1 MRRIA
6 VAGAG
11 FLLLIGLWVVAQSL
25 HPAATQAAPARQ
37 RTPLA
42 PTLAMTLVVRPLPTL
57 PLTATLTTAEGSSAV
72 RATQTSRP
80 IATRRATQ
88 TPFRA
93 APTPAAALDLLDA
106 FAAVSARRRGQ
117 IDLSWLY
124 SGPTQAA
131 FFVVERSAD
140 GGIWRPVDS
149 CHTPVTADSS
159 RYRCTDTELASG
171 STYLYHLCIVGRELS
186 CADAPTVAAEP
197 VKAP

>member
-57 PLTATLTTAEGSSAV
+57 PLTATLTTTDRTPAV
-72 RATQTSRP
+72 RATQTPRP

-88 TPFRA
+88 TPLQA
-93 APTPAAALDLLDA
+93 APLELLDA
-106 FAAVSARRRGQ
+106 FAAVPARRRGQ
-117 IDLSWLY
+117 VDLSWLY
-124 SGPTQAA
+124 SGPTQPA

-149 CHTPVTADSS
+149 CRTPVTAEST

-171 STYLYHLCIVGRELS
+171 STYTYQLCIVGRQFS

>member
-25 HPAATQAAPARQ
+25 HPAATQAAAARQ

-57 PLTATLTTAEGSSAV
+57 PLTATLTTTDRTPAV
-72 RATQTSRP
+72 RATQTPRP

-88 TPFRA
+88 TPLQA
-93 APTPAAALDLLDA
+93 APTPAAALELLDA
-106 FAAVSARRRGQ
+106 FAAVPARRRGQ
-117 IDLSWLY
+117 VDLSWLY
-124 SGPTQAA
+124 SGPTQPA

-149 CHTPVTADSS
+149 CRTPVTAEST

-171 STYLYHLCIVGRELS
+171 STYTYQLCIVGRQFS

>member
-6 VAGAG
+6 VVGAG
-11 FLLLIGLWVVAQSL
+11 VLLLVGLWVVAQSL
-25 HPAATQAAPARQ
+25 GAATVAATQAAPARQ

-42 PTLAMTLVVRPLPTL
+42 MTLVVRPLP
-57 PLTATLTTAEGSSAV
+57 LTATLATIDRVPAV
-72 RATQTSRP
+72 LATQTPRP
-80 IATRRATQ
+80 IATRRAT
-88 TPFRA
+88 P
-93 APTPAAALDLLDA
+93 APAVALEQPDA
-106 FAAVSARRRGQ
+106 FAAVPARRRGQ
-117 IDLSWLY
+117 VDLSWLY

-149 CHTPVTADSS
+149 CRTPVTAESA

-171 STYLYHLCIVGRELS
+171 STYTYHLCIVGRELS
-186 CADAPTVAAEP
+186 CADAPTLAAEP